1 MNTYISKDWSK
12 NWVAKTT
19 IDLDNR
25 EVSITTRKT
34 SNGLLNTFVSVGTRE
49 GMFVSHKMYQDFMK
63 TYWSTNPKRV
73 TEKAVTTQHNDFL
86 ATVLDDVLV
95 AIDEFYSKETA

>member
-1 MNTYISKDWSK
+1 MNTYISRDWSK

-19 IDLDNR
+19 FDLDNR
-25 EVSITTRKT
+25 EVSITTRKS
-34 SNGLLNTFVSVGTRE
+34 SNGLLSTVVSVGTRE

-63 TYWSTNPKRV
+63 TYVSTANKRV
-73 TEKAVTTQHNDFL
+73 TSKVVEWQHNNFL
-86 ATVLDDVLV
+86 YGSLDDVIV

>member
-34 SNGLLNTFVSVGTRE
+34 SNGLLNTIVSVGTRE
-49 GMFVSHKMYQDFMK
+49 GMFVSHILYQDFMR
-63 TYWSTNPKRV
+63 TYISTACNRITSKV
-73 TEKAVTTQHNDFL
+73 VEKQHNDFL
-86 ATVLDDVLV
+86 DGSLDNVLV
-95 AIDEFYSKETA
+95 AIDEFYNKETA